1 MYVCECQV
9 LQLERIANVV
19 CFRVCSKEVR
29 VAEQKLVLLVPSPG
43 PLPSRNLLVGSIKW
57 ME

>member
-1 MYVCECQV
+1 MV
-9 LQLERIANVV
+9 LFVLEFLLIHVYN
-19 CFRVCSKEVR
+19 RVLSKEVR
-29 VAEQKLVLLVPSPG
+29 VVEQKLVLLVPSPG